1 MPGEG
6 DEKVDRAANRRAR
19 FLAAMQAAESA
30 AQSPASPQK
39 ESPSFKGSAA
49 RRPAEI
55 VAGQR
60 LIVFACPG
68 APGAS
73 GRISASCCA

>member
-6 DEKVDRAANRRAR
+6 HEKADRAANRRAR

-30 AQSPASPQK
+30 AQSPASPQALK
-39 ESPSFKGSAA
+39 ESPSFKGNAA

-60 LIVFACPG
+60 LDDAGVLLSRNA
-68 APGAS
+68 
-73 GRISASCCA
+73 